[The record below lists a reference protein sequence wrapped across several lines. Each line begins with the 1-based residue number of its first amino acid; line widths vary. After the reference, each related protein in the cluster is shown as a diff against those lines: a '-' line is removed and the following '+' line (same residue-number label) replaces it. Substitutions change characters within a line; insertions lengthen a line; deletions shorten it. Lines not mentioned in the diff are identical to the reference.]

1 MKNNKNN
8 SNKDYFIEKWYGIYL
23 KLEVLSETLD
33 PKRLPNL
40 FPSMEVLIKYQVLN
54 DKYPTNVDE
63 TKTPIKPKE
72 TSLFMVV

>member
-1 MKNNKNN
+1 
-8 SNKDYFIEKWYGIYL
+8 
-23 KLEVLSETLD
+23 
-33 PKRLPNL
+33 
-40 FPSMEVLIKYQVLN
+40 MEVLIKYQVLN